1 MAFVLTASIH
11 IHLYMLLLWAG
22 FFASS
27 VGSVAADAAA
37 AAAADASTAAAAASS

>member
-27 VGSVAADAAA
+27 VGSVAADAGAV
-37 AAAADASTAAAAASS
+37 AAADAAAASS

>member
-27 VGSVAADAAA
+27 VGSVADAAA
-37 AAAADASTAAAAASS
+37 AAAADAAASS

>member
-27 VGSVAADAAA
+27 VGSVADAAA
-37 AAAADASTAAAAASS
+37 AAAADAASAASS

>member
-22 FFASS
+22 LFASS
-27 VGSVAADAAA
+27 VGSVAAAA
-37 AAAADASTAAAAASS
+37 AAAADAAASAAAASS